1 MRSGQ
6 KVSSVNVTIYT
17 AIKVMNKVLMIYGKI
32 YVKLVI
38 YSLWFAIHLPSR
50 SHQHQVQSICVN
62 KTSLSCY
69 DDKRWLCPDGITTLA
84 HGHYELN
91 QINGPSQ
98 SVVVNLDDILVVFG
112 LLYHWQI
119 VSLFRRGLYNE

>member
-1 MRSGQ
+1 MHPTTTR
-6 KVSSVNVTIYT
+6 
-17 AIKVMNKVLMIYGKI
+17 ADDIYGKI

-50 SHQHQVQSICVN
+50 SHHHQVQSVCQN
-62 KTSLSCY
+62 KVSLCNF
-69 DDKRWLCPDGITTLA
+69 DDKRWLCPDGY
-84 HGHYELN
+84 YELN